1 MVPQFRSFR
10 ESNISH
16 PSDSPTLLIISNC
29 ENDIAF
35 EFIFNF
41 VNYLEIFRPIEQCS
55 IYNCKL
61 SLTNVCWH
69 LDREKNMTKLT
80 LTANFVLKFTR
91 QVLNNSDL
99 LKLTSVD
106 NLTRQLLRKKSCEE
120 F

>member
-35 EFIFNF
+35 EFIFYF
-41 VNYLEIFRPIEQCS
+41 VNFLETFRPIEQWS

-91 QVLNNSDL
+91 QVLNN
-99 LKLTSVD
+99 KT
-106 NLTRQLLRKKSCEE
+106 C
-120 F
+120 